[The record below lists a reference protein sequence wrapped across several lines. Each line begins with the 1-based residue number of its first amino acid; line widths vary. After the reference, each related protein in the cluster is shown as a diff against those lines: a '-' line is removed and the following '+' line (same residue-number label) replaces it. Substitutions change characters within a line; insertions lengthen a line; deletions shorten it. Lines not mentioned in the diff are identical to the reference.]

1 MANNKDITNQKGILR
16 EIKKAVRQGRTVIF
30 QQVNGNFQPCGEICE
45 PFVSKK
51 AIAYFNALTYRNAKA
66 VTEVTGTLY
75 VKFRY

>member
-1 MANNKDITNQKGILR
+1 MKSPKEISTPDGILR
-16 EIKKAVRQGRTVIF
+16 EIKKAVRQGHTIIF
-30 QQVNGNFQPCGEICE
+30 QQVDGNFRPCGNICE

-75 VKFRY
+75 IKFRY

>member
-1 MANNKDITNQKGILR
+1 VD
-16 EIKKAVRQGRTVIF
+16 
-30 QQVNGNFQPCGEICE
+30 GNFQPCGDICE